1 MRRSLSTVNKDV
13 DYEYHTD
20 CGSNRLGWVLDNYDL
35 NKKKVRPEHRAR
47 RYIRAE
53 RNSMEAM
60 TQINQ
65 RIKRRRMEDWI
76 EAFSSGVITG
86 AVIMSL
92 VFYWLVK

>member
-1 MRRSLSTVNKDV
+1 MRRSLSTVNKEI
-13 DYEYHTD
+13 DYGYHTD
-20 CGSNRLGWVLDNYDL
+20 CGGNRLGSLLDSYDPD
-35 NKKKVRPEHRAR
+35 KKKVRPEHRAR

-60 TQINQ
+60 TRINQ

>member
-1 MRRSLSTVNKDV
+1 
-13 DYEYHTD
+13 
-20 CGSNRLGWVLDNYDL
+20 
-35 NKKKVRPEHRAR
+35 
-47 RYIRAE
+47 
-53 RNSMEAM
+53 MEAM

-76 EAFSSGVITG
+76 EAFSIGVITG

>member
-1 MRRSLSTVNKDV
+1 MRRSLSTVNKEIDCG
-13 DYEYHTD
+13 YHTD
-20 CGSNRLGWVLDNYDL
+20 CGGNRLGWVLDSYDL
-35 NKKKVRPEHRAR
+35 DKKKIRPEHRAR

-60 TQINQ
+60 TRINQ

>member
-1 MRRSLSTVNKDV
+1 MN
-13 DYEYHTD
+13 
-20 CGSNRLGWVLDNYDL
+20 N
-35 NKKKVRPEHRAR
+35 
-47 RYIRAE
+47 
-53 RNSMEAM
+53 MEAM